1 MTPPNSAPLHAVP
14 HVEANAPPPA
24 AGPAPDPVAE
34 VRRLFDAQRA
44 ARWRVASL
52 GAAERVDRLR
62 RLRDAI
68 REARPAILE
77 AIREDFGKHPVEGE
91 LTEVLPAIEEAT
103 VAIRSLRR
111 WMRPRR
117 AGTPLLLLGTS
128 SEVRYE
134 PKGVVLVLAP
144 WNYPF
149 LLAITPV
156 IAALA
161 AGNTVVLRPSEKTP
175 RTARA
180 IRDLLARTFPEDEV
194 AVVVG
199 SRAVADALLELPF
212 DHILF
217 TGSPAVGRKVMAAAA
232 RHLTPV
238 TLELGGKS
246 PAVVDD
252 TADLAA
258 TAARLAWAKFING
271 GQTCVAPDYVLVHE
285 RVAARFEE
293 ELVGALA
300 RFYGREEAARLR
312 ATDLAGLVDV
322 AAGAR
327 LDGLVQAAVAQGARL
342 VVGGQVDAAARRM
355 APTVLADVREDS
367 PVMAEEIFGP
377 VLPVLT
383 YRDLDEA
390 IARIRARPKP
400 LALYVFSQSRRNV
413 ERVLGQ
419 TTAGGSCVNNAV
431 IHIGNPN
438 LPFGGVGESGMGHY
452 HGRWGFEAMSHPR
465 AVLRQR
471 TWAGTHLFFPPYTD
485 AVKRVLGL
493 LRRLIG

>member
-1 MTPPNSAPLHAVP
+1 
-14 HVEANAPPPA
+14 
-24 AGPAPDPVAE
+24 
-34 VRRLFDAQRA
+34 
-44 ARWRVASL
+44 
-52 GAAERVDRLR
+52 
-62 RLRDAI
+62 
-68 REARPAILE
+68 
-77 AIREDFGKHPVEGE
+77 
-91 LTEVLPAIEEAT
+91 
-103 VAIRSLRR
+103 
-111 WMRPRR
+111 
-117 AGTPLLLLGTS
+117 
-128 SEVRYE
+128 
-134 PKGVVLVLAP
+134 
-144 WNYPF
+144 
-149 LLAITPV
+149 
-156 IAALA
+156 
-161 AGNTVVLRPSEKTP
+161 
-175 RTARA
+175 
-180 IRDLLARTFPEDEV
+180 
-194 AVVVG
+194 
-199 SRAVADALLELPF
+199 
-212 DHILF
+212 
-217 TGSPAVGRKVMAAAA
+217 MAAAA

-258 TAARLAWAKFING
+258 TASRLAWAKFING

-293 ELVGALA
+293 ELAGALA

-327 LDGLVQAAVAQGARL
+327 LDGLVRAAVAEGARL

-377 VLPVLT
+377 VLPILT

-400 LALYVFSQSRRNV
+400 LALYVFSRSRRNV